1 MGELVW
7 TLLASIV
14 DDLVWTLLASL
25 SSWWA
30 GIVGELVWT
39 LLASIVRQ
47 QV

>member
-14 DDLVWTLLASL
+14 DDLVWTLLACI